1 MNRNNMTVIRK
12 ERRRDRRRALEL
24 EALLDG
30 QAVSLVDL
38 SASGFGAALDAT
50 DSGARGFRIG
60 SQHRLELQVGDNE
73 PLDLSVEI
81 TRWSPAKGIVAGT
94 FLEISDSAYNTI
106 ESLLTGRFRR
116 RS

>member
-1 MNRNNMTVIRK
+1 MNRHNMTVTRK

-24 EALLDG
+24 EAHLDG
-30 QAVSLVDL
+30 QVVSLVNL

-60 SQHRLELQVGDNE
+60 SQHRLELQLGEEEAMV
-73 PLDLSVEI
+73 LSVEI
-81 TRWSPAKGIVAGT
+81 TRWAPASGVVAGT
-94 FLEISDSAYNTI
+94 FLELSDAAYNTI

>member
-50 DSGARGFRIG
+50 DCSARGFRIG
-60 SQHRLELQVGDNE
+60 GQHRLELQLGEKEAVV
-73 PLDLSVEI
+73 LSVEI
-81 TRWSPAKGIVAGT
+81 TRWSPSKAVVAGI
-94 FLEISDSAYNTI
+94 FLEISDAAYNMI
-106 ESLLTGRFRR
+106 ESLLTGRFNRR
-116 RS
+116 R